1 MSNYIVRQPVACERL
16 GVGNTV
22 FHAKFV
28 GEGFVPGTDV
38 PRLKPVPLG
47 LRSVGYFSDEIDAL
61 IEGLRRHRDAN
72 PKRRSPVAVPRG
84 HAEGVAA

>member
-1 MSNYIVRQPVACERL
+1 MSNYILRQPTVCERL

-28 GEGFVPGTDV
+28 GDGFVPGTNV

-47 LRSVGYFSDEIDAL
+47 LRSVGYFADELDAL
-61 IEGLRRHRDAN
+61 IEGMRRWRDAN
-72 PKRRSPVAVPRG
+72 PRRPVTVGR
-84 HAEGVAA
+84 VAASA